1 MPCPDTVLPQLNPI
15 LLCAKS
21 RGYVCPTSCPASLN
35 QRNFVVP
42 APIFYPYCIL
52 SCLFLVLTGIS
63 PCLVFML
70 SLAVLSCLY
79 CIQPYAPSRH
89 GFNPIFLGLDVV
101 APDLQHLSQLNPGPT
116 SYIKV
121 PFVAAGRAG
130 VRSLVSQFISLSIL
144 SLALVFLS
152 SSVG

>member
-1 MPCPDTVLPQLNPI
+1 MYPTFYPPLHPSPPPPPPPRPSSCPVFNHVMPSLSFLSLTLFALH
-15 LLCAKS
+15 AKS

-101 APDLQHLSQLNPGPT
+101 APDLQHLSQLKPGP
-116 SYIKV
+116 
-121 PFVAAGRAG
+121 A
-130 VRSLVSQFISLSIL
+130 
-144 SLALVFLS
+144 
-152 SSVG
+152 